1 MRIAVI
7 PGDGI
12 GVEVTAAALKVVR
25 AAGEMFGRSLEVET
39 LPWGAEHYLA
49 TGISI
54 PAGGYDHLRGFDAV
68 FIGALGDPRVPDNRH
83 ARDILLGTRFELD
96 LYVNYRPVR
105 LLNDRLCPLKGR
117 GTADVNFVVFRENTE
132 GLYVGIGGRFKAG
145 TDDEIGVQGE
155 LNTYKGVHRII
166 RHAFEYATKT
176 GRARV
181 CMADKSNAMN
191 DGHALWQRV
200 FHEMAPRYPTIEA
213 RHLYIDTLALLL
225 VQDPSQF
232 DVIVTNNLF
241 GDIITDLGAALQGGL
256 GLAASGNL
264 HPGRT
269 SMFEPVHGSA
279 PPLAGKNVANPV
291 GAILSAA
298 LMLDYMGLGDE
309 ARAIESAV
317 QQAVVDFQGTSD
329 IGGTLG
335 TRETGD
341 YIVKTIKEGSDECRS
356 KR

>member
-12 GVEVTAAALKVVR
+12 GVEVTHEALKVVR
-25 AAGEMFGRSLEVET
+25 AAGEVFGRHLDIEM
-39 LPWGAEHYLA
+39 LPWSADYYLK
-49 TGISI
+49 TGTTI
-54 PAGGYDHLRGFDAV
+54 PPDGYDTLRQFDAIFV
-68 FIGALGDPRVPDNRH
+68 GALGDPRVPDNRH

-105 LLNDRLCPLKGR
+105 LLDDRLCPLKGR
-117 GTADVNFVVFRENTE
+117 GVADVNFVVCRENTE
-132 GLYVGIGGRFKAG
+132 GLYLGVGGRFKID
-145 TDDEIGVQGE
+145 TEDEIGLQTEV
-155 LNTYKGVHRII
+155 NTYAGVHRII
-166 RHAFEYATKT
+166 RHAFEFAVQS
-176 GRARV
+176 GRTRV
-181 CMADKSNAMN
+181 CMSDKSNAMRE
-191 DGHALWQRV
+191 GHAVWQRV
-200 FHEMAPRYPTIEA
+200 FRELRTKYPQITA
-213 RHLYIDTLALLL
+213 THLYIDTLALLL

-256 GLAASGNL
+256 GMAPSANL

-279 PPLAGKNVANPV
+279 PPLAGKNVANPM

-298 LMLDYMGLGDE
+298 LMLDFLGFSDQ
-309 ARAIESAV
+309 ASSLESAV
-317 QQAVVDFQGTSD
+317 ERAVVERKGTTD

-341 YIVKTIKEGSDECRS
+341 LIAASIRS
-356 KR
+356 AH